1 MVANK
6 MNKFGQIFP
15 IHRGWKYKD
24 IGSRQLEEKLTSFFV
39 LKGSGGLIFY
49 HSQEIVI
56 NIFRLFCD
64 CSLQCLMFV

>member
-1 MVANK
+1 MII
-6 MNKFGQIFP
+6 IF
-15 IHRGWKYKD
+15 R
-24 IGSRQLEEKLTSFFV
+24 SRQLEEKLTSFFV

-64 CSLQCLMFV
+64 CSLQFVCKYTFQQMLYLSFPDV